1 MRDNKPTVA
10 KYWEAY
16 SNSDVKTLMDI
27 VDSGAKIQ
35 AGQQDWVN
43 AHLILPNVVSAS
55 AGTTFTMHEIFANEG
70 NDHFII
76 HYHAVDGK
84 GVKTELFKVVEF
96 DIYGKISFIRLVT
109 ND

>member
-16 SNSDVKTLMDI
+16 TNSDVKTLLEI
-27 VDSGAKIQ
+27 VDSTAKIQ
-35 AGQQDWVN
+35 AGQQEWVN
-43 AHLILPNVVSAS
+43 AHMILPNVVEAT
-55 AGTTFTMHEIFANEG
+55 AGTQFTMHEIFANEG

-76 HYHAVDGK
+76 HYHAVDPK
-84 GVKTELFKVVEF
+84 GAKTELFKVVEF
-96 DIYGKISFIRLVT
+96 DMYGKITFIRLVT